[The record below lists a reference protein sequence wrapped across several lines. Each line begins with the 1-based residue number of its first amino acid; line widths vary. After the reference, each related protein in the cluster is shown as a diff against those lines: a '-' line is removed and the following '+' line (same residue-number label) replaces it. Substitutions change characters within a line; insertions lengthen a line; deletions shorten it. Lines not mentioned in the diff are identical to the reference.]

1 MQRVLYWSPYEDVS
15 RHDLRSLE
23 LADLVLL
30 SLGKAKVDRELV
42 NYRRDRE
49 DDEMVQVRSK
59 FVENGSQS
67 FAVGDN
73 VKKGREREDDLDS
86 DIVSDSGSDYSDED
100 DDCLVTLDAKDV
112 HVTE

>member
-1 MQRVLYWSPYEDVS
+1 
-15 RHDLRSLE
+15 
-23 LADLVLL
+23 
-30 SLGKAKVDRELV
+30 
-42 NYRRDRE
+42 
-49 DDEMVQVRSK
+49 MVQVRSK

-112 HVTE
+112 HAKKHNHLKIYALEDNI